1 MEIEQ
6 RFIEA
11 IKGLQPDKWA
21 FNVAEVISSNGN
33 TCTVRVG
40 DTELPDVRLS
50 PTADG
55 KIIMHPRPGSYVLIG
70 SQSGGW
76 VNCYVLACD
85 EVAKIELTHEGLTI
99 EIDAETGLI
108 DIHNNTVSVGGLFKE
123 LADLLATKLQ
133 VFTRAG
139 VSGTAIPSTVAA
151 VNKFTA
157 NVNKLFK

>member
-11 IKGLQPDKWA
+11 IKGLQPNTWTLT
-21 FNVAEVISSNGN
+21 VAEVVSSNGN
-33 TCTVRVG
+33 TCVVRAG
-40 DTELPDVRLS
+40 DAELPDVRLS

-55 KIIMHPRPGSYVLIG
+55 KITMHPRPGSFVLIG

-76 VNCYVLACD
+76 ANCVVLACD
-85 EVAKIELTHEGLTI
+85 EVAKIELTHDGLTV

-108 DIHNNTVSVGGLFKE
+108 DIHNNAVSVGGLFKE
-123 LADLLATKLQ
+123 LAELLATKFQ
-133 VFTRAG
+133 VFTPAG
-139 VSGTAIPSTVAA
+139 VSGTAIPSTATA
-151 VNKFTA
+151 VNKFML